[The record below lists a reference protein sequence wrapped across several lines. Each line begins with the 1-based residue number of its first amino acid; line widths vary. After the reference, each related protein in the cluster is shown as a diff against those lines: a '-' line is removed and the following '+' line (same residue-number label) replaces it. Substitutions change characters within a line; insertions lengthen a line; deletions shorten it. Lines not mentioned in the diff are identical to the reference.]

1 MPTPETEPRTQP
13 GLGAA
18 AKGVAEH
25 ASAIARLEIELATME
40 LKKKIAALGIGIGLL
55 AGALVLVLYGIG
67 FLFAT
72 ITAALET
79 FLPVWLSLLIV
90 TLFLFAVAGLLAY
103 FGMRN
108 VSRGSPPVPK
118 QAIDE
123 AKLTTQALKGNG
135 NR

>member
-1 MPTPETEPRTQP
+1 
-13 GLGAA
+13 
-18 AKGVAEH
+18 
-25 ASAIARLEIELATME
+25 ME
-40 LKKKIAALGIGIGLL
+40 LKKKIAALGIGIGLH
-55 AGALVLVLYGIG
+55 AGAFVLVLYGIG

-72 ITAALET
+72 ITAALAT

-103 FGMRN
+103 LGQRY
-108 VSRGSPPVPK
+108 VSRGSPPVPN

>member
-72 ITAALET
+72 ITEALET